1 MLEDIKIKLNPYLGC
16 SKNLMDF
23 FVIIGF
29 EEKIL
34 NELGSRIIEE
44 QDENLELTI
53 LSSAISDLAYK
64 IFSPDNIIKQIYPDK
79 PKIMIADPEN
89 VPKPSDVVFS
99 SCFDST
105 DGKKK
110 VFYSCYALKFYEKYK
125 DNKIEYY
132 VPKAFLILS
141 QYPYFATFYKICKS
155 IYEIKDNKNKNTIP
169 IEILIHCCVN
179 YIPSPIEETI
189 FLRDYNVK
197 ITKLTGYPQADFDI
211 CKIFNHVP
219 INEFIKIFLII
230 FVELDLLIFSPDLVK
245 LNIFMFILYIL
256 NYPLIDSNYYWH
268 IKSISKDEIKNGNDT
283 LTTSYVGVNT
293 EFIPNLDF
301 SNFRNHNFI
310 VDLDN
315 KKQIYIHNIKTNK
328 ESEEISKLL
337 KYVNNIL
344 KSKKVKFKSS
354 FLTEYITALRN
365 KLKRITKEYNSSQT
379 NVKDNFFYINDK
391 IIEINK
397 LIQETFY
404 DFILNILV
412 VLNKDFEL
420 DPSLKMPIKPKNNPI
435 QKYSEEE
442 NIFLDLC
449 RNTIKYNTYFDLFIK
464 RFEAHEEIK
473 PSLLFSDEFVTLKT
487 KDIKK
492 DIPDHIKYFDIMD
505 QVYFME
511 TKPEIREINYNN
523 LSEEFKKLNEKSL
536 ITKFKKDKKGQLFT
550 FDQNIIKLFIF
561 HKKSKESYKELT
573 EKKEQEVKTID
584 KISIPLIILKN
595 FTQILNREFYLKSS
609 LAYVFSISFPLF
621 SLQKGL
627 YFLSEVLTGL
637 KEIQY
642 FQRYYLCIILKS
654 IDNYFSLNLER
665 EQLPHLILKNIRNY
679 IILINAHLINNQII
693 PNEELFIF
701 FKKFC
706 EEGINENKANNEKEK
721 KNYFIFNIDNE
732 QNYEKT
738 INKDMIQKKEN
749 KLIFKFKEINTACNH
764 LDNEGKIFLNIH
776 KFFVEFNFN
785 LEMLKIKEF
794 IEIVINII
802 YYLDEKNIEMKCF
815 LTNLIF
821 ILKKLETE
829 LNVFYKK

>member
-16 SKNLMDF
+16 SKNLMEF
-23 FVIIGF
+23 FVIIGY

-34 NELGSRIIEE
+34 NEMGSRIIEE

-53 LSSAISDLAYK
+53 LSSAISDLAYE
-64 IFSPDNIIKQIYPDK
+64 IFSPDNIIKQVYPDK
-79 PKIMIADPEN
+79 PKILKAEPEN
-89 VPKPSDVVFS
+89 VPTPSDVVFS
-99 SCFDST
+99 SCFDSV

-125 DNKIEYY
+125 CDKVEYY

-155 IYEIKDNKNKNTIP
+155 IYDIKDNKNKISIP

-179 YIPSPIEETI
+179 YIPSSIEETI
-189 FLRDYNVK
+189 VLQDWNVK
-197 ITKLTGYPQADFDI
+197 ITKLTGYPQADFDL
-211 CKIFNHVP
+211 CKIFKHVP

-245 LNIFMFILYIL
+245 LNLFMYILYML

-268 IKSISKDEIKNGNDT
+268 IKSISKDEMKNGNDT
-283 LTTSYVGVNT
+283 ITTSYVGVNA
-293 EFIPNLDF
+293 EFTPNLDF
-301 SNFRNHNFI
+301 SNFRNNNFA

-315 KKQIYIHNIKTNK
+315 KKKIYIHNIKKPNK
-328 ESEEISKLL
+328 ESEEINKLL
-337 KYVNNIL
+337 KYVNDIL
-344 KSKKVKFKSS
+344 KSKKVNSI
-354 FLTEYITALRN
+354 FLSDYIIALKN
-365 KLKRITKEYNSSQT
+365 KLKRIIKEYNSSQT
-379 NVKDNFFYINDK
+379 NLKDNFFFINDK

-397 LIQETFY
+397 EIQETFY

-420 DPSLKMPIKPKNNPI
+420 DPSLKMPIKPRNISKKI
-435 QKYSEEE
+435 YSEEE

-505 QVYFME
+505 QVYFIE
-511 TKPEIREINYNN
+511 TKPEVREINYNN
-523 LSEEFKKLNEKSL
+523 LSQEFKTLNEKSL
-536 ITKFKKDKKGQLFT
+536 ITKFKKEKKGQLFT

-573 EKKEQEVKTID
+573 EKKEIEVKKID
-584 KISIPLIILKN
+584 KISIPLIILKH
-595 FTQILNREFYLKSS
+595 FTQILNKEFYLKSS
-609 LAYVFSISFPLF
+609 LVYVFAIGFPLF
-621 SLQKGL
+621 SLEKGL
-627 YFLSEVLTGL
+627 HFLSKVLIGL
-637 KEIQY
+637 SEIQY

-654 IDNYFSLNLER
+654 IDNYFSLNLEK
-665 EQLPHLILKNIRNY
+665 EQLPNLILKNIRNY

-693 PNEELFIF
+693 PNEEMFIF

-706 EEGINENKANNEKEK
+706 GEGLNENKPNNENQIKD
-721 KNYFIFNIDNE
+721 YFIFNIDNE
-732 QNYEKT
+732 KNFEKT
-738 INKDMIQKKEN
+738 INKDIIQKKEN
-749 KLIFKFKEINTACNH
+749 KLNFKFKDINIGCNH
-764 LDNEGKIFLNIH
+764 LERESTIFLNIH
-776 KFFVEFNFN
+776 KFFVDFNFN
-785 LEMLKIKEF
+785 LEMFKIKDF

-802 YYLDEKNIEMKCF
+802 YFLDDKNIEMKCF
-815 LTNLIF
+815 LTNLIS
-821 ILKKLETE
+821 ILKRLETE
-829 LNVFYKK
+829 LNEFYKK